1 MNIVPYCI
9 LQNFEQDGNDE
20 SGEEETTTA
29 ELNTTHD
36 TLTSSLHSDDQQLP
50 TWSSS
55 APILPTMR
63 TSKPDINN
71 SLSLQSELDRSRVS
85 DIIHIVNV

>member
-1 MNIVPYCI
+1 MDFVSYFK

-36 TLTSSLHSDDQQLP
+36 TLASSLHSDDQQVP

-55 APILPTMR
+55 VPNLPTMR

-85 DIIHIVNV
+85 DIMHIVKV